1 MQGERGK
8 LETILPAICIACVC
22 KVYFNPRFFHGWI
35 GLDRKSQRIIFEG
48 MGIFFLRVFSLLG
61 NFLKANLINSE
72 FEKNTRSAFHLF
84 VE

>member
-1 MQGERGK
+1 
-8 LETILPAICIACVC
+8 
-22 KVYFNPRFFHGWI
+22 
-35 GLDRKSQRIIFEG
+35 
-48 MGIFFLRVFSLLG
+48 MGIFFFKSFFLLG

>member
-72 FEKNTRSAFHLF
+72 FEKIHVALF
-84 VE
+84 ICS

>member
-48 MGIFFLRVFSLLG
+48 MGIFFCQEFFSSWK
-61 NFLKANLINSE
+61 FFKSE
-72 FEKNTRSAFHLF
+72 FDQFRI
-84 VE
+84 